1 MAATITDNTEITNF
15 LMVCP
20 SPSGIAE
27 AIHALYYLPQNFR
40 LIVLAQVAAQEE
52 IWAKQSDMMMGRV
65 EFKNDA
71 GLSNGASP
79 FSSAPMV
86 VLSNGENTIENT
98 GENRFAVS
106 ADSPEAIA
114 SAILQIARIPRALS
128 REIHQYA

>member
-1 MAATITDNTEITNF
+1 MAATITDSTEVTNF

-20 SPSGIAE
+20 SPSGVAE
-27 AIHALYYLPQNFR
+27 AIHALYYLPQNYR
-40 LIVLAQVAAQEE
+40 LVVLAQVAAQEE
-52 IWAKQSDMMMGRV
+52 NWAASDMMSRV
-65 EFKNDA
+65 EFKNDT
-71 GLSNGASP
+71 GLSKGASP

-86 VLSNGENTIENT
+86 VLSSGENTIENT

-114 SAILQIARIPRALS
+114 SAILEIARLPRALS

>member
-1 MAATITDNTEITNF
+1 MAATITDSTEITNF

-40 LIVLAQVAAQEE
+40 LVVLAQVAAQEE
-52 IWAKQSDMMMGRV
+52 NWAESDMMSRV
-65 EFKNDA
+65 EFKNDT

-86 VLSNGENTIENT
+86 VLSSGDNTIENT

-106 ADSPEAIA
+106 ANSPEAIA
-114 SAILQIARIPRALS
+114 SAILEIARLPRALS